1 MLHTWHTALAILR
14 QGNPESLASFAT
26 KREFELALRE
36 YEWALGL
43 VFDEVREHIDTSEDG
58 LRDFLITW
66 HYRGC
71 ETAECIAD
79 EWDMQKVASECI

>member
-1 MLHTWHTALAILR
+1 MRYTWHAALAILR
-14 QGNPESLASFAT
+14 QGHPENPASFASQ
-26 KREFELALRE
+26 REFEQAMRE

-43 VFDEVREHIDTSEDG
+43 VFDEVRERIGTSDDG

-71 ETAECIAD
+71 ESAECIAD

>member
-1 MLHTWHTALAILR
+1 MLHTWQAALAILR
-14 QGNPESLASFAT
+14 QGHPESLASFAS
-26 KREFELALRE
+26 KRELALRE
-36 YEWALGL
+36 YEWALSL
-43 VFDEVREHIDTSEDG
+43 VFDEVRERIGTSDDG

-79 EWDMQKVASECI
+79 EWDIQKVASECI